1 MSRFFADKTPI
12 LSTPFVTSFNSGHG
26 VGYYVN
32 GELSRDNEWSYQSVQ
47 DVMPTWTWIIDSGGS
62 KLDGGYD
69 FTDAYNGGT
78 SIQFYGDLDANKA
91 NDIMLYST
99 DVAVT
104 DGMTL
109 SLTAKNDD
117 GKARLVAYYGDDST
131 ASYEEC
137 ETVAY
142 DLTASE
148 ADTWTTTVVDI
159 SDHAGKTLYAL
170 SLIHI

>member
-1 MSRFFADKTPI
+1 M
-12 LSTPFVTSFNSGHG
+12 
-26 VGYYVN
+26 
-32 GELSRDNEWSYQSVQ
+32 ELPVRAGRYAHLDLDHRSD
-47 DVMPTWTWIIDSGGS
+47 GS

-117 GKARLVAYYGDDST
+117 ARPGGCHYAMT
-131 ASYEEC
+131 ALPAMRNAKQS
-137 ETVAY
+137 
-142 DLTASE
+142 LT
-148 ADTWTTTVVDI
+148 I
-159 SDHAGKTLYAL
+159 
-170 SLIHI
+170 